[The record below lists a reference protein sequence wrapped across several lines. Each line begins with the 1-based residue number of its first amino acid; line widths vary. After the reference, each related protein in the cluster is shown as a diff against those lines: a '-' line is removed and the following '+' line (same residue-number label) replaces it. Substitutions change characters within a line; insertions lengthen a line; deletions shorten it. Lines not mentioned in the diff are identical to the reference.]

1 MSATE
6 TMSTTA
12 SNAADTDALLR
23 KLPAEHVEPLWTVM
37 KAMVTARPSPKA
49 DVALWKYKDL
59 RPLLLEAGRVVP
71 TEQAERRV
79 LMLINPALSMES
91 SSFLLDTVQYCTWNS
106 KLIRVSAIHRS
117 PVHDRLDLRGIT
129 TD

>member
-12 SNAADTDALLR
+12 SNAADADVLLR

-91 SSFLLDTVQYCTWNS
+91 FLSFLSFFSPRCSNPFCP
-106 KLIRVSAIHRS
+106 IHN
-117 PVHDRLDLRGIT
+117 
-129 TD
+129 